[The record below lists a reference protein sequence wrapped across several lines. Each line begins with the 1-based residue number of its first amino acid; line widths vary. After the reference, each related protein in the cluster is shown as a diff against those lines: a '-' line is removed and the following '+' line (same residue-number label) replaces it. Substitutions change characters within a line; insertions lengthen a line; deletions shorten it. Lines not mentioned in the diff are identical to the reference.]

1 MAHKLRFDFAV
12 SAIMLVSIFVYVVIH
27 ESGHALVAALCGA
40 SNVRISVIS
49 AHTWWIGG
57 SFTAVTEALCSAAGV
72 VLPVCVSWVAMLFY
86 SKSRK
91 SLIYHL
97 AYFCFCIIAASS
109 VLAWVLHP
117 VCSMLAP
124 LPESDDVT
132 KFLNVSG
139 ISPVIVA
146 VTAVI
151 VILFSIF
158 IAVKKQLFNSYIQ
171 LVKGIRNGGTN
182 GEAEK
187 YFSNKSMLGIACA
200 VLTAVFV
207 TVLFELPFGAGKQ
220 PIVSFTV
227 ENEIPEKA
235 AYITFDVQQEDEY
248 NLRAQLDSDG
258 LLVVVNISN
267 QSQETFFRNIIYD
280 KFDSDSTFSLP
291 PDTYTLSVT
300 YLTDTDMFESYCSAT
315 DLDFEDLKDLK
326 SVYEQDTQLSEL
338 FVELK

>member
-1 MAHKLRFDFAV
+1 MAHKLRLGFAV
-12 SAIMLVSIFVYVVIH
+12 SAMILVSIFVYVVIH

-40 SNVRISVIS
+40 SNIRISIIS

-57 SFTAVTEALCSAAGV
+57 SFTAVTEALCNAAGV
-72 VLPVCVSWVAMLFY
+72 VLPVCVSLVAMLFY

-97 AYFCFCIIAASS
+97 AYFCFFMITTSS
-109 VLAWVLHP
+109 ALAWVLLP
-117 VCSMLAP
+117 VCSIFAS
-124 LPESDDVT
+124 LPENDDVT

-158 IAVKKQLFNSYIQ
+158 IAIKKQLFIQ
-171 LVKGIRNGGTN
+171 LIKDIRNVRTN
-182 GEAEK
+182 SEVEK
-187 YFSNKSMLGIACA
+187 YFSNKSMLVIACT
-200 VLTAVFV
+200 VLIAIVV
-207 TVLFELPFGAGKQ
+207 TVLFELPFSEEKP

-227 ENEIPEKA
+227 EDKIPEKA
-235 AYITFDVQQEDEY
+235 AYITFDVQQEEEY
-248 NLRAQLDSDG
+248 NLRTQLDSDG

-280 KFDSDSTFSLP
+280 KFDSNSTFSLP
-291 PDTYTLSVT
+291 PGTYTLSVT
-300 YLTDTDMFESYCSAT
+300 YLTDTDMFESYCSTT
-315 DLDFEDLKDLK
+315 DLNFEDLKDLT
-326 SVYEQDTQLSEL
+326 SVYEQEAKLSA
-338 FVELK
+338 FFIELK

>member
-1 MAHKLRFDFAV
+1 MAHKLRFGFAV
-12 SAIMLVSIFVYVVIH
+12 SAMMLVSIFVYVVIH

-40 SNVRISVIS
+40 GNIRISIIS

-57 SFTAVTEALCSAAGV
+57 SFTAVTEALCNAAGV
-72 VLPVCVSWVAMLFY
+72 AFPVCVSWVVMLFY

-97 AYFCFCIIAASS
+97 AYFCFFIIATSS
-109 VLAWVLHP
+109 VLAWVLLP

-124 LPESDDVT
+124 LPENDDVT

-171 LVKGIRNGGTN
+171 LIKGGHDKTN
-182 GEAEK
+182 SEVEK
-187 YFSNKSMLGIACA
+187 YFSNKSMLGTACA

-207 TVLFELPFGAGKQ
+207 TVLFELPFGAGKP

-227 ENEIPEKA
+227 EDEIPEKA

-248 NLRAQLDSDG
+248 NFRTQLDSDG

-267 QSQETFFRNIIYD
+267 QSQETFFQNIIYD
-280 KFDSDSTFSLP
+280 KFDSNSTFSLP

-300 YLTDTDMFESYCSAT
+300 YLTDTDMFESYCSTT
-315 DLDFEDLKDLK
+315 DINFEDLKNLT
-326 SVYEQDTQLSEL
+326 SVYEQEAQLSEL
-338 FVELK
+338 FIELK

>member
-1 MAHKLRFDFAV
+1 MAHKLRFGFAV
-12 SAIMLVSIFVYVVIH
+12 SAMMLVSIFLYIVIH
-27 ESGHALVAALCGA
+27 ESGHAFVAALCGA
-40 SNVRISVIS
+40 SNVRISIIS

-72 VLPVCVSWVAMLFY
+72 LFPVCVSWIAMLFY

-97 AYFCFCIIAASS
+97 AYFCFFIIAAFS
-109 VLAWVLHP
+109 VLAWALLP
-117 VCSMLAP
+117 VCSMFASV
-124 LPESDDVT
+124 PENDDVT

-158 IAVKKQLFNSYIQ
+158 IAVKKQLFIQ
-171 LVKGIRNGGTN
+171 LINGIRNVRTN
-182 GEAEK
+182 SEAEK
-187 YFSNKSMLGIACA
+187 YFSSKSMLGIACA

-207 TVLFELPFGAGKQ
+207 TVLFELPFSAEKK
-220 PIVSFTV
+220 PIVSFTA
-227 ENEIPEKA
+227 EDEIPEKA

-248 NLRAQLDSDG
+248 NLRTRLDSDG

-280 KFDSDSTFSLP
+280 KFDSNSIFSLP
-291 PDTYTLSVT
+291 PGTYTLSVT
-300 YLTDTDMFESYCSAT
+300 YLTDTDMFESYCSVT
-315 DLDFEDLKDLK
+315 DLNFEDLKDLT
-326 SVYEQDTQLSEL
+326 SVYEQEAKLSEL
-338 FVELK
+338 FIELK